1 MIVMTNAIWWTFFNY
16 INAMWWAAVFHGVQY
31 LAIVTIFHVK
41 ERMRAEGN
49 RFGAVSHS
57 VMFYGACVVV
67 AYVLFVLWPDTYVW
81 AGFDPALTPQLTVAV
96 INIHHFI
103 VDAYIW
109 RLRKDPNYRTVVD
122 TSPVPVSA

>member
-1 MIVMTNAIWWTFFNY
+1 VILAY
-16 INAMWWAAVFHGVQY
+16 I
-31 LAIVTIFHVK
+31 
-41 ERMRAEGN
+41 
-49 RFGAVSHS
+49 
-57 VMFYGACVVV
+57 
-67 AYVLFVLWPDTYVW
+67 LFVLWPDTYVR

-122 TSPVPVSA
+122 ATAEPARSQA